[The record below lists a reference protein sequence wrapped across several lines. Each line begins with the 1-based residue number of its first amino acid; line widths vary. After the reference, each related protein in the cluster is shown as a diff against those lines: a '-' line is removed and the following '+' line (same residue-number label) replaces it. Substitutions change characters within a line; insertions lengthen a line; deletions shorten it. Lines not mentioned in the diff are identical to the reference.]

1 MATDVDALK
10 QGERISAIE
19 ASLKHVSTKADINR
33 LDGKIDSGLERLE
46 GKIDTGLER
55 LEGKVDTGLER
66 LEGKIDINYERLSG
80 QIRWLMVLVL
90 LALAASAPDVIT
102 LLS

>member
-19 ASLKHVSTKADINR
+19 ASLRHVATKADINR
-33 LDGKIDSGLERLE
+33 LDGKIDA
-46 GKIDTGLER
+46 
-55 LEGKVDTGLER
+55 GLER

-90 LALAASAPDVIT
+90 LALAASAPDVIA

>member
-1 MATDVDALK
+1 MATDVDAMKHL
-10 QGERISAIE
+10 ERIAAIE
-19 ASLKHVSTKADINR
+19 ASLEHVATKADINR
-33 LDGKIDSGLERLE
+33 IDGKIDSGLERLE
-46 GKIDTGLER
+46 GKI
-55 LEGKVDTGLER
+55 DTGLER